1 MRDLLKRRGAL
12 ALLLLAAGCAPTA
25 VAEPQRP
32 VIAAPGRAP
41 TILGLESVLGR
52 TAAALASQFGQAEL
66 DVREGTARK
75 LQFSG
80 PVCVL
85 DAYLYPRAGGGEPV
99 VTHIDARQPDGRDM
113 DRASCVAA
121 LQAGQRAR

>member
-1 MRDLLKRRGAL
+1 MKDMFKGRIAL
-12 ALLLLAAGCAPTA
+12 VLLLLGAGCAPTA

-32 VIAAPGRAP
+32 ALAAPARAP

-52 TAAALASQFGQAEL
+52 TAAALTSQFGQPDL
-66 DVREGTARK
+66 DIREGTARK
-75 LQFSG
+75 LQYSG
-80 PVCVL
+80 PACVL

-121 LQAGQRAR
+121 LVQKQRVR

>member
-1 MRDLLKRRGAL
+1 MTVKQRGAL

-32 VIAAPGRAP
+32 VIAPAPARAP

-75 LQFSG
+75 LQYSG
-80 PVCVL
+80 PICVL

-99 VTHIDARQPDGRDM
+99 VTHIDARQLDGRDM

-121 LQAGQRAR
+121 LLQKQKVR